1 MAGLEGAHADEGY
14 ANTGGPK
21 DGPVLTMMSK
31 RLRGLRKKYNR
42 ILQIEESKAQG
53 KTVNKE
59 QEDVLKTKIA
69 IAALIDEYE
78 KLRQPLLL
86 AVKEETILREYEQYS
101 SSGTTTTAAAAESAW
116 LQQKV
121 ERRFSD
127 GDVAELLKLL
137 YFAHL
142 FDVRS
147 QADAPS
153 LVWTKVH
160 ERSSCLSY
168 DFVTDDATT
177 PLIEGD
183 LDMLSFF
190 GSMLTSRPPN
200 VTLSHRDALQR
211 CIEHAHNWLLS
222 LDRDIHSDAQISYL
236 HLRER
241 LNRILSSEYFTMT
254 PELQTVSQ
262 QTAAAA
268 AAAATAAGQYLTS
281 KELDH
286 NDGPAAYYAQPEQ
299 HQPAGTQMYEYR
311 MVGTNRAVPSSNPNP
326 YPLETSGSQAFK
338 MPQFGSHEE
347 TYIGN
352 PDDAE
357 EEQQQSVEQPD
368 AAATAAAG
376 GGVGDSQPQPPAQSH
391 HQHYAHH
398 AHHPQV
404 QMGGAPRS
412 AGGGYQ
418 QGHPGAGAPARG
430 GRGMPGGYQGT
441 GARAAGRGGYPG
453 RSNRGGRGG
462 MYTNG
467 GRNAQF
473 YDQSGSFHPQ
483 PNHYGGRGG
492 RGGGGGRGGSGMM
505 YNGHAN
511 GVAAPSTPAAPAVAT
526 GSA

>member
-53 KTVNKE
+53 KAVNKE

-86 AVKEETILREYEQYS
+86 AVKEEVAEREKELMAATLGRREEEDSHS
-101 SSGTTTTAAAAESAW
+101 SSLG
-116 LQQKV
+116 QKH
-121 ERRFSD
+121 ERRFSEE
-127 GDVAELLKLL
+127 DVADLLKLL

-142 FDVRS
+142 FDIRS
-147 QADAPS
+147 QGDAPS

-183 LDMLSFF
+183 LDALALF

-211 CIEHAHNWLLS
+211 CIEHARDWLLNS
-222 LDRDIHSDAQISYL
+222 DRAIHSDAQISYSRM
-236 HLRER
+236 RER

-268 AAAATAAGQYLTS
+268 ATAAGHPLPY
-281 KELDH
+281 
-286 NDGPAAYYAQPEQ
+286 AA
-299 HQPAGTQMYEYR
+299 
-311 MVGTNRAVPSSNPNP
+311 
-326 YPLETSGSQAFK
+326 ETSNTVAVAAAAAFK
-338 MPQFGSHEE
+338 IPQFGSHEE
-347 TYIGN
+347 VDIGSL
-352 PDDAE
+352 DE
-357 EEQQQSVEQPD
+357 VEVKQQVVEQQPD
-368 AAATAAAG
+368 AVAEAAAATG
-376 GGVGDSQPQPPAQSH
+376 EEVDNQPQPPALPHH
-391 HQHYAHH
+391 HQHYPHQH
-398 AHHPQV
+398 QHPHHHPQHPQP
-404 QMGGAPRS
+404 QMVGGAPRNV
-412 AGGGYQ
+412 GNYQ
-418 QGHPGAGAPARG
+418 QQGGHHPVGAGAPQR
-430 GRGMPGGYQGT
+430 GRGMTGGYQGM
-441 GARAAGRGGYPG
+441 GGRAGGRGYSNG
-453 RSNRGGRGG
+453 RGSRGGRGG
-462 MYTNG
+462 GMYTTG
-467 GRNAQF
+467 GRGGGAQF
-473 YDQSGSFHPQ
+473 YDQAAGFHPRT
-483 PNHYGGRGG
+483 NHYGGGRGG
-492 RGGGGGRGGSGMM
+492 RGGGGGGGRSGMM
-505 YNGHAN
+505 YNGAAN
-511 GVAAPSTPAAPAVAT
+511 GAAPPNPVVAT
-526 GSA
+526 GSS